1 MVNGRGLHSIGNN
14 YDQIF
19 FWALEL
25 WYRRGVGCAR
35 PECANGTF
43 LVRHSVRETGY
54 GGEDQNVRD
63 MVTQM

>member
-25 WYRRGVGCAR
+25 WYQRGVGCAR
-35 PECANGTF
+35 PECTNGTF
-43 LVRHSVRETGY
+43 LGS
-54 GGEDQNVRD
+54 
-63 MVTQM
+63 